1 MSQPRYRR
9 HPDIRLTALEDEGVV
24 LHLGEKRYFTVNET
38 GLVLLETLISPR
50 SFAEL
55 VATLVEKYE
64 VSEATAAETTK
75 AFLDHCLATAVVEE
89 TE

>member
-1 MSQPRYRR
+1 MSQPRYHR
-9 HPDIRLTALEDEGVV
+9 HPDIRLTSLEDEGVV

-38 GLVLLETLISPR
+38 GLVLLEALKSPR

-55 VATLVEKYE
+55 VAELLREYE
-64 VSEATAAETTK
+64 VSEETAAETTR
-75 AFLDHCLATAVVEE
+75 AFLDHCMATAVVQE